1 MIYAGPLVTSY
12 LHRGLREDA
21 VTELWQVAVDLSC
34 IQGRHEGKDVVGHDL
49 ARYQDREAGRIRR
62 DEHGRHGFPA
72 RATRSANSACARYS
86 HAVWSYARKYADRSP
101 RQGCPLTPEAVGE
114 IAEVR

>member
-1 MIYAGPLVTSY
+1 M
-12 LHRGLREDA
+12 HRGLREDA

-72 RATRSANSACARYS
+72 RSHTVDQLSVRKVLTRRVVVGKEVRRPKIPVR
-86 HAVWSYARKYADRSP
+86 AVL
-101 RQGCPLTPEAVGE
+101 LTPEGVGE